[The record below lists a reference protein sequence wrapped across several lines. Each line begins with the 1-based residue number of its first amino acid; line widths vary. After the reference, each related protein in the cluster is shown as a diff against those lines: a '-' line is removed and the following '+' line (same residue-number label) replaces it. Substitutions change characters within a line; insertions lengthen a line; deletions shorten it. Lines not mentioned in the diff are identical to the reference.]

1 MNSTGQTF
9 SKTSITNYLKKNE
22 KNYITISIFTEF
34 LQEALFSMKFKCKDL
49 IGKKEVDFF
58 LCEKSGKK
66 IYIQVSFLHCM
77 ETIEWDFSPLEK
89 IADNYPICVING

>member
-9 SKTSITNYLKKNE
+9 SKTSITNYLKKMK
-22 KNYITISIFTEF
+22 KNYITISIYTEF

-58 LCEKSGKK
+58 YVKNLVKK
-66 IYIQVSFLHCM
+66 YIF
-77 ETIEWDFSPLEK
+77 K
-89 IADNYPICVING
+89 

>member
-9 SKTSITNYLKKNE
+9 SKTSITNYLKKM
-22 KNYITISIFTEF
+22 KKSYITISIFTEF

-58 LCEKSGKK
+58 YVKNLVKK
-66 IYIQVSFLHCM
+66 YIF
-77 ETIEWDFSPLEK
+77 K
-89 IADNYPICVING
+89 

>member
-9 SKTSITNYLKKNE
+9 TKTSITNYLKKMK
-22 KNYITISIFTEF
+22 KNYITISNYTEF

-77 ETIEWDFSPLEK
+77 ETIE
-89 IADNYPICVING
+89 

>member
-1 MNSTGQTF
+1 MNLTGQTF

-58 LCEKSGKK
+58 FYVKNLVKK
-66 IYIQVSFLHCM
+66 YIF
-77 ETIEWDFSPLEK
+77 K
-89 IADNYPICVING
+89 

>member
-22 KNYITISIFTEF
+22 KKNYITISIYTEF
-34 LQEALFSMKFKCKDL
+34 LQEALFSMKVKCKDL

-66 IYIQVSFLHCM
+66 IYI
-77 ETIEWDFSPLEK
+77 
-89 IADNYPICVING
+89 

>member
-9 SKTSITNYLKKNE
+9 SKTSITNYLKKMK

-49 IGKKEVDFF
+49 IGKKG
-58 LCEKSGKK
+58 S
-66 IYIQVSFLHCM
+66 
-77 ETIEWDFSPLEK
+77 
-89 IADNYPICVING
+89 

>member
-9 SKTSITNYLKKNE
+9 SKTSITNYLKNE
-22 KNYITISIFTEF
+22 KNYITISIYTEF

-58 LCEKSGKK
+58 FMWK
-66 IYIQVSFLHCM
+66 I
-77 ETIEWDFSPLEK
+77 W
-89 IADNYPICVING
+89 

>member
-1 MNSTGQTF
+1 M
-9 SKTSITNYLKKNE
+9 K

-58 LCEKSGKK
+58 YVKNLVKK
-66 IYIQVSFLHCM
+66 YIF
-77 ETIEWDFSPLEK
+77 K
-89 IADNYPICVING
+89 

>member
-1 MNSTGQTF
+1 M
-9 SKTSITNYLKKNE
+9 K

-34 LQEALFSMKFKCKDL
+34 LQEALFSMKVKCKDL